1 MTLLQLWRLSLF
13 TVANSTRDLS
23 AQMQLKSAF
32 FDVAFEVESRGVR
45 FLCSSHALYSV
56 FAPFAPA
63 VFQELVPLV
72 QQHFKLQLTS
82 WSIHMLP
89 LSELVA
95 LQEIGRIAT
104 PQQLQEIDA
113 QMRRLENRGL
123 DPVAIQE
130 ALQESASVAI
140 SPVVTPASAVAAAP
154 VKAVTTAPAEAVTTA
169 PAVVTVSSESVTEE
183 ADSLSQNIASSE
195 IVEEPEVITTN
206 AANTDDTSDA
216 AMVVAVDEPSERAAQ
231 SQAPVPAVDADAAT
245 KAEVDT
251 KAESAVS
258 LEAAAAD
265 EDTVTVADT
274 VEVLAQDHI
283 SEKATEL
290 ETSSSEPI
298 EPVRIET
305 EQTAMREES
314 ARQQNL
320 HKGLVSIGSACSVIG
335 ASVEVHS
342 AFVPSVY
349 DRSTQDLGALASDQL
364 FSLDPQCLIAP
375 DFGCSLVAGF
385 VEQTLNASAF
395 AGELELE
402 SSAGAYE
409 YMACPYS
416 SFIVLGQFMVE
427 SSPRWGRD
435 LKFSPTQESFTA
447 ELLALST
454 QQVNSTRLGQ
464 GQIKAHFASESGHIL
479 RAANAEAVGVGMAL
493 GGTRFPTRAVMHD
506 ALRQS
511 RLAAFA
517 SLEQLGYITLALDFA
532 CEQDDQSSVKRVSVL
547 VSNRAS
553 ASASASACLLHNS
566 VFLDAATLALSP
578 EDLYNV
584 PSAYTHYY
592 AEPQAVT
599 FEHGTIQ
606 GYTPS
611 AGTVVPFENREQ
623 LIAQSVVAAVIDV
636 AERQREYQRVA
647 PASASVVSV
656 QEQEAINARIEAE
669 ALAYIGVDPQDALL
683 QDVMLPS
690 EQSHKILDTTS
701 HDAVVSA
708 VVMEQTAR
716 AAQAAKPDQSTS
728 KSKLDSMILGF
739 MHQEQQGVVQAKT
752 TEEEP
757 SVPNASFI
765 GASQAEALK
774 LAVPVY
780 ANSNEPKQNVH
791 FAGGFRLAQE
801 SLFLAAK
808 DYANASLSERD
819 NHWWKKDFINEEQT
833 SHTVPELIYQSEV
846 IIKPVGL
853 TARSLKTLVSAMS
866 HLKPDNTVGVMSDRV
881 EPARSASV
889 ESAQNKEFSSEAFGV
904 ESDEDR
910 ATVDAHASSVVKE
923 PPVSAPALSTQPN
936 IPSTVADSG
945 PVAETLQP
953 VETGLVAD
961 NAVLA
966 QASAANPV
974 AASATSDG
982 VEVVQDQKQVST
994 PVQVADAQRSDE
1006 HMPTTSAVAHS
1017 AAEVQHENV
1026 EPTAVK
1032 QTDVVAVAATTEPVE
1047 NDALQKCCSERVADA
1062 PSLQAVDAA
1071 VAGNHVEVGA
1081 ESHDSEASSQ
1091 KCCSERVADT
1101 TAQTVDVAVAG
1112 QKQKETEAVT
1122 SSSVQKCCSDLGSA
1136 KSDVAANVAVAVAGG
1151 LEKPMAQ
1158 DSQMALA
1165 QKCCSDRSP
1174 VDGVATNVAVA
1185 VAGEDQTSV
1194 GAVDNCS
1201 ERTVA
1206 VAATTEVEGTAQTAM
1221 QKCCSERVADAPSLQ
1236 AVDAAVAGNHVEVDA
1251 ESHDSEAS
1259 SQKCCSERV
1268 ADTAALQTVDVAVA
1282 GNHVEVG
1289 AESHDSEAS
1298 SQKCCSERVDAA
1310 TTVQTVDVVVAG
1322 QKQKETEAVTSS
1334 SVQKCCS
1341 DLGSV
1346 PEVADDH
1353 VAVAVAG
1360 GLEKPMATDS
1370 QMALAQ
1376 KCCSDLSSVE
1386 SNVAANVAVA
1396 VAGGLEKP
1404 MAQDSQVALVQTC
1417 CSDRSCVESGVTA
1430 NVAVAVA
1437 GLQQEAVTNSSS
1449 VENCSERTVSV
1460 ASTSAVAEQ
1469 AAVLTAPMPSEAQVG
1484 SAGVAQ
1490 MPEAAVPATTQP
1502 EAMQPH
1508 VSPVQVETAP
1518 VHMNVAGGGDRAQGL
1533 MQANGVVQDT
1543 LVAPYPTAGAG
1554 APVAAPADQASAV
1567 DALEQMLPN
1576 AQLDAVRQG
1585 AQRADQSLAAAVA
1598 PLPANSLP
1606 RAGSPVVQVMPAE
1619 HNQAMSAQFGET
1631 QKPVA
1636 ELQGAPVME
1645 NGSGVDR
1652 LNAARMNSVRALD
1665 MAIPELQQL
1674 AQSTRHGAALAAA
1687 HAHGMSHN
1695 AAAQAGCGVAPNQ
1708 SQGFAQGQAYSQGQ
1722 AYGQAQAY
1730 GQGQV
1735 YGQGQSFGAGADQM
1749 VMPVQGETNSWQSFN
1764 PEFAQSQAQS
1774 PAQFGA
1780 ESFTST
1786 QGGADRFA
1794 VSPEQNQVFAQ
1805 REPFMSAGDAV
1816 MNSGAFESSNMQPMA
1831 PTGQAQ
1837 LHLQTEFGA
1846 PASFGNDQNFGNTQS
1861 FGNVPSMG
1869 ERAQF
1874 GASSA
1879 TSGQGDGY
1887 MSAPNNGGLNEPSG
1901 VVVNNVAAAQFNASR
1916 PATAAVEPAAT
1927 PEAMPQEAAFD
1938 RAAAFA
1944 GNNSF
1949 AQPSAQDGFGAQ
1961 GQQYQQGPQAQF
1973 GPQAPMGQQGPMG
1986 PQGPQG
1992 PQGFGAG
1999 ADVEMDPDLTPEEI
2013 ELMRAKA
2020 EKAAKCKVRALA
2032 AAKAQALANNIP
2044 SPPVDFVTPLPTKE
2058 ETLVPLNGGYVI
2070 STPPRRARK
2079 PNLGYEQ
2086 PMSAPHAA
2094 NMAAGNAPV
2103 SAGRALVPTA
2113 NVGRE
2118 LLPSAAQGWR
2128 SGYGNGGYSGG
2139 NNGGFNGAAE
2149 GMSYEDLQAGRGADG
2164 HAAKRLKTVWVN
2176 GQPQQVE
2183 VWEELD
2189 LPRSAYNDPRT
2200 GRSLNT
2206 KPIDPSQVFAKC
2218 KHLTLMPDMTFERF
2232 ICGPQENIQGMV
2244 QALRDAALSPGAPSH
2259 NPIFLHGI
2267 SGAGKSHLV
2276 QGLIHELMLVHPKLK
2291 IGYFSASDFVKY
2303 YVSQVSNMQQVHYSP
2318 EQVYFTQ
2325 SFTNYDVLVMEDIQH
2340 LARANKSRLAFA
2352 DIVAQILD
2360 MPGKMLVCTS
2370 DRNTERLFG
2379 MNFEQS
2385 LISRMCSGLTF
2396 EVPAP
2401 ERNVRWEVVKR
2412 FMEERGYK
2420 VSDGGANCICATI
2433 GTDIREILGVLKTV
2447 CATPLRVDELGFADF
2462 TELVNRLDNFK
2473 KVAGPKLTLGLIQ
2486 KSVAQY
2492 FGISV
2497 EEMLSPTKK
2506 RKVSLARAFA
2516 MLLARERLELS
2527 LHDIGVAFNKD
2538 HSSVYEAVER
2548 LRERCRSNTELQT
2561 TYLTFQSQFL
2571 P

>member
-1 MTLLQLWRLSLF
+1 MTFMTLLQLWRLSLF

-154 VKAVTTAPAEAVTTA
+154 VKAVTTAPAEVVTTAPAEAVTTA

-265 EDTVTVADT
+265 EDTVTVVDT
-274 VEVLAQDHI
+274 VEVLAQDPI
-283 SEKATEL
+283 SEKATEV
-290 ETSSSEPI
+290 EASSSETI
-298 EPVRIET
+298 EPVRTET

-314 ARQQNL
+314 DRQQNL

-364 FSLDPQCLIAP
+364 FSLDPQSLIAP
-375 DFGCSLVAGF
+375 DFGSSLVAGF
-385 VEQTLNASAF
+385 VEQTLSASAF
-395 AGELELE
+395 ASELELA
-402 SSAGAYE
+402 SGAGAYE

-435 LKFSPTQESFTA
+435 LKFSPTQGSFPK
-447 ELLALST
+447 ELLSLST
-454 QQVNSTRLGQ
+454 QQVNGTTLCQ

-493 GGTRFPTRAVMHD
+493 GGTRFPIRAVMHD

-728 KSKLDSMILGF
+728 ESKLDSMILGF

-808 DYANASLSERD
+808 DYANANLSERD

-1047 NDALQKCCSERVADA
+1047 NDALQKCCSERVAD
-1062 PSLQAVDAA
+1062 
-1071 VAGNHVEVGA
+1071 
-1081 ESHDSEASSQ
+1081 
-1091 KCCSERVADT
+1091 T

-1151 LEKPMAQ
+1151 LEQPMAQ

-1185 VAGEDQTSV
+1185 VAGEDQPSV

-1236 AVDAAVAGNHVEVDA
+1236 AVDAAVAGNHVEV
-1251 ESHDSEAS
+1251 
-1259 SQKCCSERV
+1259 
-1268 ADTAALQTVDVAVA
+1268 
-1282 GNHVEVG
+1282 G

-1310 TTVQTVDVVVAG
+1310 TTVQTVDVAVAE
-1322 QKQKETEAVTSS
+1322 QQKETEAVTSS

-1360 GLEKPMATDS
+1360 GLEMPMAQNS

-1376 KCCSDLSSVE
+1376 KCCSDLSSAKSE
-1386 SNVAANVAVA
+1386 VADDHVAVA
-1396 VAGGLEKP
+1396 VAGGLEQP
-1404 MAQDSQVALVQTC
+1404 MAQNSQMALAQKC
-1417 CSDRSCVESGVTA
+1417 CSDRSPVESGVTA

-1460 ASTSAVAEQ
+1460 ASTSAVEEK
-1469 AAVLTAPMPSEAQVG
+1469 AAVLTATMSSEAQIG

-1502 EAMQPH
+1502 GAMQPN
-1508 VSPVQVETAP
+1508 VSSVMAETAP
-1518 VHMNVAGGGDRAQGL
+1518 VHMNVAGGVDRAQGL
-1533 MQANGVVQDT
+1533 MQANSVVQGT
-1543 LVAPYPTAGAG
+1543 VVAPYPTAGAG
-1554 APVAAPADQASAV
+1554 ATVVVPADQSSAMEAA
-1567 DALEQMLPN
+1567 DQML
-1576 AQLDAVRQG
+1576 AAVQQG
-1585 AQRADQSLAAAVA
+1585 GQMADQSLAAAAA

-1606 RAGSPVVQVMPAE
+1606 RAGSPVVQGMPAE
-1619 HNQAMSAQFGET
+1619 HNQAVSAQFGEI
-1631 QKPVA
+1631 QQPVA

-1645 NGSGVDR
+1645 NGTGVDR

-1722 AYGQAQAY
+1722 AYGQ
-1730 GQGQV
+1730 
-1735 YGQGQSFGAGADQM
+1735 GQSFGADQM

-1764 PEFAQSQAQS
+1764 PEFAQQQAQSQAQHQ
-1774 PAQFGA
+1774 AQFGA
-1780 ESFTST
+1780 GSFTST
-1786 QGGADRFA
+1786 QVGADRSV
-1794 VSPEQNQVFAQ
+1794 VSPEQNQGFAQ

-1837 LHLQTEFGA
+1837 IHLQTEFGA
-1846 PASFGNDQNFGNTQS
+1846 PASFGNTQS

-1874 GASSA
+1874 GAPSA

-1973 GPQAPMGQQGPMG
+1973 GPQAPMGPQAQMG
-1986 PQGPQG
+1986 QQGPQG

-1999 ADVEMDPDLTPEEI
+1999 AEVEMDPDLTPEEI

-2032 AAKAQALANNIP
+2032 TAKAQALANNIP

-2079 PNLGYEQ
+2079 PNPGYEQ
-2086 PMSAPHAA
+2086 PMSAPNAA

-2118 LLPSAAQGWR
+2118 LLPSAAQGW
-2128 SGYGNGGYSGG
+2128 SAGNGGYSG

-2189 LPRSAYNDPRT
+2189 LPRSAYNDTRT

>member
-265 EDTVTVADT
+265 EDTVTVVDT
-274 VEVLAQDHI
+274 VEVLAQDPI
-283 SEKATEL
+283 SEKATEV
-290 ETSSSEPI
+290 EASSSETI
-298 EPVRIET
+298 EPVRTET

-314 ARQQNL
+314 DRQQNL

-364 FSLDPQCLIAP
+364 FSLDPQSLIAP
-375 DFGCSLVAGF
+375 DFGSSLVAGF
-385 VEQTLNASAF
+385 VEQTLSASAF
-395 AGELELE
+395 ASELELA
-402 SSAGAYE
+402 SGAGAYE

-435 LKFSPTQESFTA
+435 LKFSPTQGSFPK
-447 ELLALST
+447 ELLSLST
-454 QQVNSTRLGQ
+454 QQVNGTTLCQ

-493 GGTRFPTRAVMHD
+493 GGTRFPIRAVMHD

-728 KSKLDSMILGF
+728 ESKLDSMILGF

-808 DYANASLSERD
+808 DYANANLSERD

-1047 NDALQKCCSERVADA
+1047 NDALQKCCSERVAD
-1062 PSLQAVDAA
+1062 
-1071 VAGNHVEVGA
+1071 
-1081 ESHDSEASSQ
+1081 
-1091 KCCSERVADT
+1091 T

-1151 LEKPMAQ
+1151 LEQPMAQ

-1185 VAGEDQTSV
+1185 VAGEDQPSV

-1236 AVDAAVAGNHVEVDA
+1236 AVDAAVAGNHVEV
-1251 ESHDSEAS
+1251 
-1259 SQKCCSERV
+1259 
-1268 ADTAALQTVDVAVA
+1268 
-1282 GNHVEVG
+1282 G

-1310 TTVQTVDVVVAG
+1310 TTVQTVDVAVAE
-1322 QKQKETEAVTSS
+1322 QQKETEAVTSS

-1360 GLEKPMATDS
+1360 GLEMPMAQNS

-1376 KCCSDLSSVE
+1376 KCCSDLSSAKSE
-1386 SNVAANVAVA
+1386 VADDHVAVA
-1396 VAGGLEKP
+1396 VAGGLEMP
-1404 MAQDSQVALVQTC
+1404 MAQNSQMALAQKC
-1417 CSDRSCVESGVTA
+1417 CSDRSPVESGVTA

-1460 ASTSAVAEQ
+1460 ASTSAVEEK
-1469 AAVLTAPMPSEAQVG
+1469 AAVLTATMSSEAQIG

-1502 EAMQPH
+1502 GAMQPN
-1508 VSPVQVETAP
+1508 VSSVMAETAP
-1518 VHMNVAGGGDRAQGL
+1518 VHMNVAGGVDRAQGL
-1533 MQANGVVQDT
+1533 MQANSVVQGT
-1543 LVAPYPTAGAG
+1543 VVAPYPTAGAG
-1554 APVAAPADQASAV
+1554 ATVVVPADQSSAMEAA
-1567 DALEQMLPN
+1567 DQML
-1576 AQLDAVRQG
+1576 AAVQQG
-1585 AQRADQSLAAAVA
+1585 GQMADQSLAAAAA

-1606 RAGSPVVQVMPAE
+1606 RAGSPVVQGMPAE
-1619 HNQAMSAQFGET
+1619 HNQAVSAQFGEI
-1631 QKPVA
+1631 QQPVA

-1645 NGSGVDR
+1645 NGTGVDR

-1722 AYGQAQAY
+1722 AYGQ
-1730 GQGQV
+1730 
-1735 YGQGQSFGAGADQM
+1735 GQSFGADQM

-1764 PEFAQSQAQS
+1764 PEFAQQQAQSQAQHQ
-1774 PAQFGA
+1774 AQFGA
-1780 ESFTST
+1780 GSFTST
-1786 QGGADRFA
+1786 QVGADRSV
-1794 VSPEQNQVFAQ
+1794 VSPEQNQGFAQ

-1837 LHLQTEFGA
+1837 IHLQTEFGA
-1846 PASFGNDQNFGNTQS
+1846 PASFGNTQS

-1874 GASSA
+1874 GAPSA

-1973 GPQAPMGQQGPMG
+1973 GPQAPMGPQAQMG
-1986 PQGPQG
+1986 QQGPQG

-1999 ADVEMDPDLTPEEI
+1999 AEVEMDPDLTPEEI

-2032 AAKAQALANNIP
+2032 TAKAQALANNIP

-2079 PNLGYEQ
+2079 PNPGYEQ
-2086 PMSAPHAA
+2086 PMSAPNAA

-2118 LLPSAAQGWR
+2118 LLPSAAQGW
-2128 SGYGNGGYSGG
+2128 SAGNGGYSG

>member
-1 MTLLQLWRLSLF
+1 MTFMTLLQLWRLSLF

-154 VKAVTTAPAEAVTTA
+154 VKAVTTAPA
-169 PAVVTVSSESVTEE
+169 VVTVSSESVTEE

-216 AMVVAVDEPSERAAQ
+216 AMVVAVDEPSECAAQ
-231 SQAPVPAVDADAAT
+231 SMAPVPAVDAET
-245 KAEVDT
+245 KAEAEVDT

-265 EDTVTVADT
+265 EDTVIVADT

-320 HKGLVSIGSACSVIG
+320 YKGLVSIGSACSVIG

-435 LKFSPTQESFTA
+435 LKFSPTQESFPK
-447 ELLALST
+447 ELLSLST
-454 QQVNSTRLGQ
+454 QQVNGTTLCQ

-647 PASASVVSV
+647 PALASVVSV

-708 VVMEQTAR
+708 VVMEQTAG

-728 KSKLDSMILGF
+728 ESKLDSMILGF

-923 PPVSAPALSTQPN
+923 PPISAPALSTQPN

-1158 DSQMALA
+1158 DSQ
-1165 QKCCSDRSP
+1165 
-1174 VDGVATNVAVA
+1174 
-1185 VAGEDQTSV
+1185 
-1194 GAVDNCS
+1194 
-1201 ERTVA
+1201 
-1206 VAATTEVEGTAQTAM
+1206 
-1221 QKCCSERVADAPSLQ
+1221 
-1236 AVDAAVAGNHVEVDA
+1236 
-1251 ESHDSEAS
+1251 
-1259 SQKCCSERV
+1259 
-1268 ADTAALQTVDVAVA
+1268 
-1282 GNHVEVG
+1282 
-1289 AESHDSEAS
+1289 
-1298 SQKCCSERVDAA
+1298 
-1310 TTVQTVDVVVAG
+1310 
-1322 QKQKETEAVTSS
+1322 
-1334 SVQKCCS
+1334 
-1341 DLGSV
+1341 
-1346 PEVADDH
+1346 
-1353 VAVAVAG
+1353 
-1360 GLEKPMATDS
+1360 
-1370 QMALAQ
+1370 
-1376 KCCSDLSSVE
+1376 
-1386 SNVAANVAVA
+1386 
-1396 VAGGLEKP
+1396 
-1404 MAQDSQVALVQTC
+1404 VALVQTC

-1518 VHMNVAGGGDRAQGL
+1518 VHMNVAGGVDRAQGL

-1543 LVAPYPTAGAG
+1543 VVAPYPTAGAG

-1576 AQLDAVRQG
+1576 ALLDAVRQG
-1585 AQRADQSLAAAVA
+1585 AQRADQSLAAAAA

-1874 GASSA
+1874 GAPSA

-1992 PQGFGAG
+1992 LQGFGAG

-2070 STPPRRARK
+2070 SSPPRRDRK
-2079 PNLGYEQ
+2079 PKPDYEQ
-2086 PMSAPHAA
+2086 PMSAPNAA

-2118 LLPSAAQGWR
+2118 LLPSAAQGW
-2128 SGYGNGGYSGG
+2128 SAGSGGYSG

>member
-154 VKAVTTAPAEAVTTA
+154 VKAVTTAPA
-169 PAVVTVSSESVTEE
+169 VVTVSSESVTEE

-216 AMVVAVDEPSERAAQ
+216 AMVVAVDEPSECAAQ
-231 SQAPVPAVDADAAT
+231 SMAPVPAVDAET
-245 KAEVDT
+245 KAEAEVDT

-265 EDTVTVADT
+265 EDTVIVADT

-320 HKGLVSIGSACSVIG
+320 YKGLVSIGSACSVIG

-435 LKFSPTQESFTA
+435 LKFSPTQESFPK
-447 ELLALST
+447 ELLSLST
-454 QQVNSTRLGQ
+454 QQVNGTTLCQ

-647 PASASVVSV
+647 PALASVVSV

-708 VVMEQTAR
+708 VVMEQTAG

-728 KSKLDSMILGF
+728 ESKLDSMILGF

-923 PPVSAPALSTQPN
+923 PPISAPALSTQPN

-1158 DSQMALA
+1158 DSQ
-1165 QKCCSDRSP
+1165 
-1174 VDGVATNVAVA
+1174 
-1185 VAGEDQTSV
+1185 
-1194 GAVDNCS
+1194 
-1201 ERTVA
+1201 
-1206 VAATTEVEGTAQTAM
+1206 
-1221 QKCCSERVADAPSLQ
+1221 
-1236 AVDAAVAGNHVEVDA
+1236 
-1251 ESHDSEAS
+1251 
-1259 SQKCCSERV
+1259 
-1268 ADTAALQTVDVAVA
+1268 
-1282 GNHVEVG
+1282 
-1289 AESHDSEAS
+1289 
-1298 SQKCCSERVDAA
+1298 
-1310 TTVQTVDVVVAG
+1310 
-1322 QKQKETEAVTSS
+1322 
-1334 SVQKCCS
+1334 
-1341 DLGSV
+1341 
-1346 PEVADDH
+1346 
-1353 VAVAVAG
+1353 
-1360 GLEKPMATDS
+1360 
-1370 QMALAQ
+1370 
-1376 KCCSDLSSVE
+1376 
-1386 SNVAANVAVA
+1386 
-1396 VAGGLEKP
+1396 
-1404 MAQDSQVALVQTC
+1404 VALVQTC

-1518 VHMNVAGGGDRAQGL
+1518 VHMNVAGGVDRAQGL

-1543 LVAPYPTAGAG
+1543 VVAPYPTAGAG

-1576 AQLDAVRQG
+1576 ALLDAVRQG
-1585 AQRADQSLAAAVA
+1585 AQRADQSLAAAAA

-1874 GASSA
+1874 GAPSA

-1992 PQGFGAG
+1992 LQGFGAG

-2070 STPPRRARK
+2070 SSPPRRDRK
-2079 PNLGYEQ
+2079 PKPDYEQ
-2086 PMSAPHAA
+2086 PMSAPNAA

-2118 LLPSAAQGWR
+2118 LLPSAAQGW
-2128 SGYGNGGYSGG
+2128 SAGSGGYSG

>member
-1 MTLLQLWRLSLF
+1 MTFMTLLQLWRLSLF

-154 VKAVTTAPAEAVTTA
+154 VKAVTTAPAEVVTTA

-216 AMVVAVDEPSERAAQ
+216 AMVVAVDEPSECAAQ
-231 SQAPVPAVDADAAT
+231 SQAPVPAVDAET
-245 KAEVDT
+245 KAEAEVDT

-265 EDTVTVADT
+265 EDTVTVVDT
-274 VEVLAQDHI
+274 VEVLAQDPI
-283 SEKATEL
+283 SEKATEV
-290 ETSSSEPI
+290 EASSSETI
-298 EPVRIET
+298 EPVRTET

-364 FSLDPQCLIAP
+364 FSLDPQSLIAP
-375 DFGCSLVAGF
+375 DFGSSLVAGF
-385 VEQTLNASAF
+385 VEQTLSASAF
-395 AGELELE
+395 ASELELA
-402 SSAGAYE
+402 SGAGAYE

-479 RAANAEAVGVGMAL
+479 RAANAQAVGVGMAL

-708 VVMEQTAR
+708 VVMEQTAC

-728 KSKLDSMILGF
+728 ESKLDSMILGF

-808 DYANASLSERD
+808 DYANANLSERD

-1047 NDALQKCCSERVADA
+1047 NDALQKCCSERVAD
-1062 PSLQAVDAA
+1062 
-1071 VAGNHVEVGA
+1071 
-1081 ESHDSEASSQ
+1081 
-1091 KCCSERVADT
+1091 T

-1151 LEKPMAQ
+1151 LEQPMAQ

-1185 VAGEDQTSV
+1185 VAGEDQPSV

-1236 AVDAAVAGNHVEVDA
+1236 AVDAAVAGNHVEV
-1251 ESHDSEAS
+1251 
-1259 SQKCCSERV
+1259 
-1268 ADTAALQTVDVAVA
+1268 
-1282 GNHVEVG
+1282 G

-1310 TTVQTVDVVVAG
+1310 TTVQTVDVAVAE
-1322 QKQKETEAVTSS
+1322 QQKETEAVTSS

-1360 GLEKPMATDS
+1360 GLEMPMAQNS

-1376 KCCSDLSSVE
+1376 KCCSDLSSAKSE
-1386 SNVAANVAVA
+1386 VADDHVAVA
-1396 VAGGLEKP
+1396 VAGGLEQP
-1404 MAQDSQVALVQTC
+1404 MAQNSQMALAQKC
-1417 CSDRSCVESGVTA
+1417 CSDRSPVESGVTA

-1460 ASTSAVAEQ
+1460 ASTSAVEEK
-1469 AAVLTAPMPSEAQVG
+1469 AAVLTATMSSEAQIG

-1502 EAMQPH
+1502 GAMQPN
-1508 VSPVQVETAP
+1508 VSSVMAETAP
-1518 VHMNVAGGGDRAQGL
+1518 VHMNVAGGVDRAQGL
-1533 MQANGVVQDT
+1533 MQANSVVQGT
-1543 LVAPYPTAGAG
+1543 VVAPYPTAGAG
-1554 APVAAPADQASAV
+1554 ATVVVPADQSSAMEAA
-1567 DALEQMLPN
+1567 DQML
-1576 AQLDAVRQG
+1576 AAVQQG
-1585 AQRADQSLAAAVA
+1585 GQMADQSLAAAAA

-1606 RAGSPVVQVMPAE
+1606 RAGSPVVQGMPAE
-1619 HNQAMSAQFGET
+1619 HNQAVSAQFGEI
-1631 QKPVA
+1631 QQPVA

-1645 NGSGVDR
+1645 NGTGVDR

-1722 AYGQAQAY
+1722 AYGQ
-1730 GQGQV
+1730 
-1735 YGQGQSFGAGADQM
+1735 GQSFGADQM

-1764 PEFAQSQAQS
+1764 PEFAQQQAQSQAQHQ
-1774 PAQFGA
+1774 AQFGA
-1780 ESFTST
+1780 GSFTST
-1786 QGGADRFA
+1786 QVGADRSV
-1794 VSPEQNQVFAQ
+1794 VSPEQNQGFAQ

-1837 LHLQTEFGA
+1837 IHLQTEFGA
-1846 PASFGNDQNFGNTQS
+1846 PASFGNTQS

-1874 GASSA
+1874 GAPSA

-1973 GPQAPMGQQGPMG
+1973 GPQAPMGPQAQMG
-1986 PQGPQG
+1986 QQGPQG

-1999 ADVEMDPDLTPEEI
+1999 AEVEMDPDLTPEEI

-2032 AAKAQALANNIP
+2032 TAKAQALANNIP

-2079 PNLGYEQ
+2079 PNPGYEQ
-2086 PMSAPHAA
+2086 PMSAPNAA

-2118 LLPSAAQGWR
+2118 LLPSAAQGW
-2128 SGYGNGGYSGG
+2128 SAGNGGYSG

>member
-216 AMVVAVDEPSERAAQ
+216 AMVVAVDEPSECAAQ
-231 SQAPVPAVDADAAT
+231 SMAPVPAVDAET
-245 KAEVDT
+245 KAEAEVDT

-265 EDTVTVADT
+265 EDTVIVADT

-320 HKGLVSIGSACSVIG
+320 YKGLVSIGSACSVIG

-435 LKFSPTQESFTA
+435 LKFSPTQESFPK
-447 ELLALST
+447 ELLSLST
-454 QQVNSTRLGQ
+454 QQVNGTTLCQ

-647 PASASVVSV
+647 PALASVVSV

-708 VVMEQTAR
+708 VVMEQTAG

-728 KSKLDSMILGF
+728 ESKLDSMILGF

-923 PPVSAPALSTQPN
+923 PPISAPALSTQPN

-1158 DSQMALA
+1158 DSQ
-1165 QKCCSDRSP
+1165 
-1174 VDGVATNVAVA
+1174 
-1185 VAGEDQTSV
+1185 
-1194 GAVDNCS
+1194 
-1201 ERTVA
+1201 
-1206 VAATTEVEGTAQTAM
+1206 
-1221 QKCCSERVADAPSLQ
+1221 
-1236 AVDAAVAGNHVEVDA
+1236 
-1251 ESHDSEAS
+1251 
-1259 SQKCCSERV
+1259 
-1268 ADTAALQTVDVAVA
+1268 
-1282 GNHVEVG
+1282 
-1289 AESHDSEAS
+1289 
-1298 SQKCCSERVDAA
+1298 
-1310 TTVQTVDVVVAG
+1310 
-1322 QKQKETEAVTSS
+1322 
-1334 SVQKCCS
+1334 
-1341 DLGSV
+1341 
-1346 PEVADDH
+1346 
-1353 VAVAVAG
+1353 
-1360 GLEKPMATDS
+1360 
-1370 QMALAQ
+1370 
-1376 KCCSDLSSVE
+1376 
-1386 SNVAANVAVA
+1386 
-1396 VAGGLEKP
+1396 
-1404 MAQDSQVALVQTC
+1404 VALVQTC

-1518 VHMNVAGGGDRAQGL
+1518 VHMNVAGGVDRAQGL

-1543 LVAPYPTAGAG
+1543 VVAPYPTAGAG

-1576 AQLDAVRQG
+1576 ALLDAVRQG
-1585 AQRADQSLAAAVA
+1585 AQRADQSLAAAAA

-1619 HNQAMSAQFGET
+1619 HNQAMSAQFEET

-1874 GASSA
+1874 GAPSA

-1992 PQGFGAG
+1992 LQGFGAG

-2070 STPPRRARK
+2070 SSPPRRDRK
-2079 PNLGYEQ
+2079 PKPDYEQ
-2086 PMSAPHAA
+2086 PMSAPNAA

-2118 LLPSAAQGWR
+2118 LLPSAAQGW
-2128 SGYGNGGYSGG
+2128 SAGSGGYSG

>member
-154 VKAVTTAPAEAVTTA
+154 VKAVTTAPA
-169 PAVVTVSSESVTEE
+169 VVTVSSEPVTEE

-245 KAEVDT
+245 KAEADA

-265 EDTVTVADT
+265 EDTVTVVDT
-274 VEVLAQDHI
+274 VEVLAQDPI
-283 SEKATEL
+283 SEKATEV
-290 ETSSSEPI
+290 EASSSETI
-298 EPVRIET
+298 EPVRTET

-375 DFGCSLVAGF
+375 DFGSSLVAGF
-385 VEQTLNASAF
+385 VEQTLSASAF
-395 AGELELE
+395 ASELELA
-402 SSAGAYE
+402 SGAGAYE

-435 LKFSPTQESFTA
+435 LKFSPTQGSFPK
-447 ELLALST
+447 ELLSLST
-454 QQVNSTRLGQ
+454 QQVNGTTLCQ
-464 GQIKAHFASESGHIL
+464 GQIKAHFASESGHVL

-553 ASASASACLLHNS
+553 AGASACLLHNS

-578 EDLYNV
+578 DKLYNV

-623 LIAQSVVAAVIDV
+623 LIAKSVVAAVIDV
-636 AERQREYQRVA
+636 AERLREYQRVA
-647 PASASVVSV
+647 PASAPVVSV

-690 EQSHKILDTTS
+690 EQSHKILDKSS

-708 VVMEQTAR
+708 VVMEQTAH

-728 KSKLDSMILGF
+728 ESKLDPIVLGF

-889 ESAQNKEFSSEAFGV
+889 ESAQNKEFSSEDFGV

-1047 NDALQKCCSERVADA
+1047 NDALQKCCSERVGDA
-1062 PSLQAVDAA
+1062 SSLQAVDAA

-1081 ESHDSEASSQ
+1081 ESYDSEASSQ

-1101 TAQTVDVAVAG
+1101 TVQTVDVAVAG
-1112 QKQKETEAVT
+1112 QNQKETEAVT

-1151 LEKPMAQ
+1151 LEQPMAQ
-1158 DSQMALA
+1158 NSQMALA

-1174 VDGVATNVAVA
+1174 
-1185 VAGEDQTSV
+1185 
-1194 GAVDNCS
+1194 
-1201 ERTVA
+1201 
-1206 VAATTEVEGTAQTAM
+1206 
-1221 QKCCSERVADAPSLQ
+1221 
-1236 AVDAAVAGNHVEVDA
+1236 
-1251 ESHDSEAS
+1251 
-1259 SQKCCSERV
+1259 
-1268 ADTAALQTVDVAVA
+1268 
-1282 GNHVEVG
+1282 
-1289 AESHDSEAS
+1289 
-1298 SQKCCSERVDAA
+1298 
-1310 TTVQTVDVVVAG
+1310 
-1322 QKQKETEAVTSS
+1322 
-1334 SVQKCCS
+1334 
-1341 DLGSV
+1341 
-1346 PEVADDH
+1346 
-1353 VAVAVAG
+1353 
-1360 GLEKPMATDS
+1360 
-1370 QMALAQ
+1370 
-1376 KCCSDLSSVE
+1376 
-1386 SNVAANVAVA
+1386 
-1396 VAGGLEKP
+1396 
-1404 MAQDSQVALVQTC
+1404 
-1417 CSDRSCVESGVTA
+1417 VESGVTA

-1460 ASTSAVAEQ
+1460 ASTSAVEEK
-1469 AAVLTAPMPSEAQVG
+1469 AAVLTATMSSEAQIG

-1502 EAMQPH
+1502 RAMQPN
-1508 VSPVQVETAP
+1508 VTSVMAETAP
-1518 VHMNVAGGGDRAQGL
+1518 VQVHVAGGVDRAQGL
-1533 MQANGVVQDT
+1533 MQANSVVQGT
-1543 LVAPYPTAGAG
+1543 VVAPYPTAGAG
-1554 APVAAPADQASAV
+1554 ATVVVPADQASAV
-1567 DALEQMLPN
+1567 EAAEQMLPN

-1708 SQGFAQGQAYSQGQ
+1708 SQGFAQ
-1722 AYGQAQAY
+1722 AY
-1730 GQGQV
+1730 GQGQA
-1735 YGQGQSFGAGADQM
+1735 QSFGAGADQM
-1749 VMPVQGETNSWQSFN
+1749 VVPVQGETNSWQSFN

-1846 PASFGNDQNFGNTQS
+1846 PASFGNTQS

-1874 GASSA
+1874 GAPSA

-2079 PNLGYEQ
+2079 PNPGYEQ
-2086 PMSAPHAA
+2086 PMSAPNAA

-2118 LLPSAAQGWR
+2118 LLPSAAQGW
-2128 SGYGNGGYSGG
+2128 SAGSGGYSG

-2244 QALRDAALSPGAPSH
+2244 QALRDAAVSPGAPSH

-2447 CATPLRVDELGFADF
+2447 CATPMRVDELGFADF

-2486 KSVAQY
+2486 RSVAQY

-2506 RKVSLARAFA
+2506 RQVSLARAFA
-2516 MLLARERLELS
+2516 MLLARERLKLS

-2538 HSSVYEAVER
+2538 HSSVHEAVER

-2561 TYLTFQSQFL
+2561 TYVTFQSQFL
-2571 P
+2571 Q

>member
-1 MTLLQLWRLSLF
+1 MTFMTLLQLWRLSLF

-216 AMVVAVDEPSERAAQ
+216 AMVVAVDEPSECAAQ
-231 SQAPVPAVDADAAT
+231 SMAPVPAVDADAAT
-245 KAEVDT
+245 KAEADA

-493 GGTRFPTRAVMHD
+493 GGTRFPIRAVMHD

-728 KSKLDSMILGF
+728 ESKLDSMILGF

-808 DYANASLSERD
+808 DYANANLSERD

-1151 LEKPMAQ
+1151 LEQPMAQ

-1185 VAGEDQTSV
+1185 VAGEDQPSV

-1236 AVDAAVAGNHVEVDA
+1236 AVDAAVAGNHVEVGA

-1268 ADTAALQTVDVAVA
+1268 TDTAALQTVDVAVA

-1310 TTVQTVDVVVAG
+1310 TTVQTVDVAVAE
-1322 QKQKETEAVTSS
+1322 QQKETEAVTSS

-1360 GLEKPMATDS
+1360 GLEMPMAQNS

-1376 KCCSDLSSVE
+1376 KCCSDLSSAKSE
-1386 SNVAANVAVA
+1386 VADDHVAVA
-1396 VAGGLEKP
+1396 VAGGLEQP
-1404 MAQDSQVALVQTC
+1404 MAQNSQMALAQKC
-1417 CSDRSCVESGVTA
+1417 CSDRSPVESGVTA

-1460 ASTSAVAEQ
+1460 ASTSAVEEK
-1469 AAVLTAPMPSEAQVG
+1469 AAVLTATMSSEAQIG

-1502 EAMQPH
+1502 GAMQPN
-1508 VSPVQVETAP
+1508 VSSVMAETAP
-1518 VHMNVAGGGDRAQGL
+1518 VHMNVAGGVDRAQGL
-1533 MQANGVVQDT
+1533 MQANSVVQGT
-1543 LVAPYPTAGAG
+1543 VVAPYPTAGAG
-1554 APVAAPADQASAV
+1554 ATVVVPADQSSAMEAA
-1567 DALEQMLPN
+1567 DQML
-1576 AQLDAVRQG
+1576 AAVQQG
-1585 AQRADQSLAAAVA
+1585 GQMADQSLAAAAA

-1606 RAGSPVVQVMPAE
+1606 RAGSPVVQGMPAE
-1619 HNQAMSAQFGET
+1619 HNQAVSAQFGEI
-1631 QKPVA
+1631 QQPVA

-1645 NGSGVDR
+1645 NGTGVDR

-1708 SQGFAQGQAYSQGQ
+1708 SQGFAQGQAYSHG
-1722 AYGQAQAY
+1722 QAY
-1730 GQGQV
+1730 GQGQ
-1735 YGQGQSFGAGADQM
+1735 SFGADQM

-1764 PEFAQSQAQS
+1764 PEFAQQQAQSQAQHQ
-1774 PAQFGA
+1774 AQFGA
-1780 ESFTST
+1780 GSFTST
-1786 QGGADRFA
+1786 QVGADRSV
-1794 VSPEQNQVFAQ
+1794 VSPEQNQGFAQ

-1837 LHLQTEFGA
+1837 IHLQTEFGA
-1846 PASFGNDQNFGNTQS
+1846 PASFGNTQS

-1874 GASSA
+1874 GAPSA

-1973 GPQAPMGQQGPMG
+1973 GPQAPMGPQAQMG
-1986 PQGPQG
+1986 QQGPQG

-1999 ADVEMDPDLTPEEI
+1999 AEVEMDPDLTPEEI

-2032 AAKAQALANNIP
+2032 TAKAQALANNIP

-2079 PNLGYEQ
+2079 PNPGYEQ
-2086 PMSAPHAA
+2086 PMSAPNAA

-2118 LLPSAAQGWR
+2118 LLPSAAQGW
-2128 SGYGNGGYSGG
+2128 SAGNGGYSG

>member
-154 VKAVTTAPAEAVTTA
+154 VKAVTTAPAEVVTTAPAEAVTTA

-245 KAEVDT
+245 KAEADA

-265 EDTVTVADT
+265 EDTVTVVDT
-274 VEVLAQDHI
+274 VEVLAQDPI
-283 SEKATEL
+283 SEKATEV
-290 ETSSSEPI
+290 EASSSETI
-298 EPVRIET
+298 EPVRTET

-364 FSLDPQCLIAP
+364 FSLDPQSLIAP
-375 DFGCSLVAGF
+375 DFGSSLVAGF
-385 VEQTLNASAF
+385 VEQTLSASAF
-395 AGELELE
+395 ASELELA
-402 SSAGAYE
+402 SGAGAYE

-435 LKFSPTQESFTA
+435 LKFSPTQGSFPK
-447 ELLALST
+447 ELLSLST
-454 QQVNSTRLGQ
+454 QQVNGTTLCQ

-479 RAANAEAVGVGMAL
+479 RAANAQAVGVGMAL

-553 ASASASACLLHNS
+553 AGASACLLHNS

-623 LIAQSVVAAVIDV
+623 FIAQSVVAAVIDV
-636 AERQREYQRVA
+636 AERLREYQRVA
-647 PASASVVSV
+647 PASAPVVSV

-669 ALAYIGVDPQDALL
+669 ALAYIGVDP

-728 KSKLDSMILGF
+728 ESKLDSMILGF

-808 DYANASLSERD
+808 DYANASLSDRD

-889 ESAQNKEFSSEAFGV
+889 ESAQDKEFSSEAFGV

-1101 TAQTVDVAVAG
+1101 TVQTVDVAVAG

-1151 LEKPMAQ
+1151 LEQPMAQ

-1185 VAGEDQTSV
+1185 VAGEDQPSV

-1206 VAATTEVEGTAQTAM
+1206 VAATAEVEGTAQTAM

-1236 AVDAAVAGNHVEVDA
+1236 AVDAAVAGNHVEVGA
-1251 ESHDSEAS
+1251 ESYGSEAS

-1268 ADTAALQTVDVAVA
+1268 TDTAALQTVDVAVA

-1310 TTVQTVDVVVAG
+1310 TTVQTVDVAVAE
-1322 QKQKETEAVTSS
+1322 QQKETEAVTSS

-1417 CSDRSCVESGVTA
+1417 CSDRSPVESGVTA

-1460 ASTSAVAEQ
+1460 ASTSAVEEK
-1469 AAVLTAPMPSEAQVG
+1469 AAVLTAPMSSEAQVG
-1484 SAGVAQ
+1484 SAGMVQ
-1490 MPEAAVPATTQP
+1490 MPEAAVPATTQLG
-1502 EAMQPH
+1502 AMQPN
-1508 VSPVQVETAP
+1508 VSSVMAETAP
-1518 VHMNVAGGGDRAQGL
+1518 VQVNVAGGVDRAQGL
-1533 MQANGVVQDT
+1533 MQANSVVQGT
-1543 LVAPYPTAGAG
+1543 VVAPYPTAGAG
-1554 APVAAPADQASAV
+1554 ATVVVPADQASAV
-1567 DALEQMLPN
+1567 EAAEQMLPA
-1576 AQLDAVRQG
+1576 AQLAAVQQG
-1585 AQRADQSLAAAVA
+1585 GQMADQSLAAAAA

-1606 RAGSPVVQVMPAE
+1606 RAGSPVVQGMPAE
-1619 HNQAMSAQFGET
+1619 HNQAVSAQFGEI
-1631 QKPVA
+1631 QQPVA

-1645 NGSGVDR
+1645 NGTGVDR

-1722 AYGQAQAY
+1722 AYGQ
-1730 GQGQV
+1730 
-1735 YGQGQSFGAGADQM
+1735 GQSFGADQM

-1764 PEFAQSQAQS
+1764 PEFAQQQAQSQAQHQ
-1774 PAQFGA
+1774 AQFGA
-1780 ESFTST
+1780 GSFTST
-1786 QGGADRFA
+1786 QVGADRSV
-1794 VSPEQNQVFAQ
+1794 VSPEQNQGFAQ

-1837 LHLQTEFGA
+1837 IHLQTEFGA
-1846 PASFGNDQNFGNTQS
+1846 PASFGNTQS

-1874 GASSA
+1874 GAPSA

-1973 GPQAPMGQQGPMG
+1973 GPQAPMGPQAQMG
-1986 PQGPQG
+1986 QQGPQG

-1999 ADVEMDPDLTPEEI
+1999 AEVEMDPDLTPEEI

-2079 PNLGYEQ
+2079 PNPGYEQ
-2086 PMSAPHAA
+2086 PMSAPNAA

-2118 LLPSAAQGWR
+2118 LLPSAAQGW
-2128 SGYGNGGYSGG
+2128 SAGNGGYSG

-2244 QALRDAALSPGAPSH
+2244 QALRDAAVSPGAPSH

>member
-140 SPVVTPASAVAAAP
+140 SPVVTPASAVVTTQAVAAAP

-216 AMVVAVDEPSERAAQ
+216 AMVVAVDEPSECAAQ
-231 SQAPVPAVDADAAT
+231 SMAPVPAVDAET
-245 KAEVDT
+245 KAEADI

-435 LKFSPTQESFTA
+435 LKFSPTQESFPK
-447 ELLALST
+447 ELLSLST
-454 QQVNSTRLGQ
+454 LQVNGTTLCQ

-708 VVMEQTAR
+708 VVMEQTAG

-728 KSKLDSMILGF
+728 ESKLDSMILGF

-923 PPVSAPALSTQPN
+923 PPISAPALSTQPN

-1047 NDALQKCCSERVADA
+1047 KDALQKCCSERVADA

-1136 KSDVAANVAVAVAGG
+1136 KSD
-1151 LEKPMAQ
+1151 
-1158 DSQMALA
+1158 
-1165 QKCCSDRSP
+1165 
-1174 VDGVATNVAVA
+1174 
-1185 VAGEDQTSV
+1185 
-1194 GAVDNCS
+1194 
-1201 ERTVA
+1201 
-1206 VAATTEVEGTAQTAM
+1206 
-1221 QKCCSERVADAPSLQ
+1221 
-1236 AVDAAVAGNHVEVDA
+1236 
-1251 ESHDSEAS
+1251 
-1259 SQKCCSERV
+1259 
-1268 ADTAALQTVDVAVA
+1268 
-1282 GNHVEVG
+1282 
-1289 AESHDSEAS
+1289 
-1298 SQKCCSERVDAA
+1298 
-1310 TTVQTVDVVVAG
+1310 
-1322 QKQKETEAVTSS
+1322 
-1334 SVQKCCS
+1334 
-1341 DLGSV
+1341 
-1346 PEVADDH
+1346 
-1353 VAVAVAG
+1353 
-1360 GLEKPMATDS
+1360 
-1370 QMALAQ
+1370 
-1376 KCCSDLSSVE
+1376 
-1386 SNVAANVAVA
+1386 VAANVAVA

-1518 VHMNVAGGGDRAQGL
+1518 VHMNVAGGVDRAQGL

-1543 LVAPYPTAGAG
+1543 VVAPYPTAGAG

-1576 AQLDAVRQG
+1576 ALLDAVRQG
-1585 AQRADQSLAAAVA
+1585 AQRADQSLAAAAA

-1874 GASSA
+1874 GAPSA

-1992 PQGFGAG
+1992 LQGFGAG

-2070 STPPRRARK
+2070 SSPPRRDRK
-2079 PNLGYEQ
+2079 PKPDYEQ
-2086 PMSAPHAA
+2086 PMSAPNAA

-2118 LLPSAAQGWR
+2118 LLPSAAQGW
-2128 SGYGNGGYSGG
+2128 SAGSGGYSG

>member
-154 VKAVTTAPAEAVTTA
+154 VKAVTTAPAEVVTTA

-216 AMVVAVDEPSERAAQ
+216 AMVVAVDEPSECAAQ
-231 SQAPVPAVDADAAT
+231 SQAPVPAVDAET
-245 KAEVDT
+245 KAEAEVDT

-265 EDTVTVADT
+265 EDTVTVVDT
-274 VEVLAQDHI
+274 VEVLALDPI
-283 SEKATEL
+283 SEKATEV
-290 ETSSSEPI
+290 EASSSETI
-298 EPVRIET
+298 EPVRTET

-364 FSLDPQCLIAP
+364 FSLDPQSLIAP
-375 DFGCSLVAGF
+375 DFGSSLVAGF
-385 VEQTLNASAF
+385 VEQTLSASAF
-395 AGELELE
+395 ASELELA
-402 SSAGAYE
+402 SGAGAYE

-435 LKFSPTQESFTA
+435 LKFSPTQGSFPK
-447 ELLALST
+447 ELLSLST
-454 QQVNSTRLGQ
+454 QQVNGTTLCQ

-479 RAANAEAVGVGMAL
+479 RAANAQAVGVGMAL

-728 KSKLDSMILGF
+728 ESKLDSMILGF

-881 EPARSASV
+881 EPARSASL

-945 PVAETLQP
+945 PAAETLQP

-1032 QTDVVAVAATTEPVE
+1032 QTDVVAVAANTEPVE

-1112 QKQKETEAVT
+1112 QKQKETEAET

-1236 AVDAAVAGNHVEVDA
+1236 AVDAAVAGNHVEVGA
-1251 ESHDSEAS
+1251 ESYGSEAS

-1268 ADTAALQTVDVAVA
+1268 TDTAALQTVDVAVA

-1310 TTVQTVDVVVAG
+1310 TTVQTVDVAVAE
-1322 QKQKETEAVTSS
+1322 QQKETEAVTSS

-1417 CSDRSCVESGVTA
+1417 CSDRSPVESGVTA

-1460 ASTSAVAEQ
+1460 ASTSAVEEK
-1469 AAVLTAPMPSEAQVG
+1469 AAVLTAPMSSEAQVG
-1484 SAGVAQ
+1484 SAGMVQ
-1490 MPEAAVPATTQP
+1490 MPEAAVPATTQLG
-1502 EAMQPH
+1502 AMQPN
-1508 VSPVQVETAP
+1508 VSSVMAETAP
-1518 VHMNVAGGGDRAQGL
+1518 VQVNVAGGVDRAQGL
-1533 MQANGVVQDT
+1533 MQANSVVQGT
-1543 LVAPYPTAGAG
+1543 VVAPYPTAGAG
-1554 APVAAPADQASAV
+1554 ATVVVPADQASAV
-1567 DALEQMLPN
+1567 EAAEQMLPA
-1576 AQLDAVRQG
+1576 AQLAAVQQG
-1585 AQRADQSLAAAVA
+1585 GQMADQSLAAAAA

-1606 RAGSPVVQVMPAE
+1606 RAGSPVVQGMPAE
-1619 HNQAMSAQFGET
+1619 HNQAVSAQFGEI
-1631 QKPVA
+1631 QQPVA

-1645 NGSGVDR
+1645 NGTGVDR

-1695 AAAQAGCGVAPNQ
+1695 AAAQAGCGVALNQ
-1708 SQGFAQGQAYSQGQ
+1708 SQGFAQGQAYGQ
-1722 AYGQAQAY
+1722 AQAQAY
-1730 GQGQV
+1730 GQGQA
-1735 YGQGQSFGAGADQM
+1735 QSFGAGADQM
-1749 VMPVQGETNSWQSFN
+1749 VVPVQGETNSWQSFN

-1846 PASFGNDQNFGNTQS
+1846 PASFGNTQS

-1874 GASSA
+1874 GAPSA

-2079 PNLGYEQ
+2079 PNPGYEQ
-2086 PMSAPHAA
+2086 PMSAPNAA

-2118 LLPSAAQGWR
+2118 LLPSAAQGW
-2128 SGYGNGGYSGG
+2128 SAGSGGYSG

-2244 QALRDAALSPGAPSH
+2244 QALRDAAVSPGAPSH

-2447 CATPLRVDELGFADF
+2447 CATPMRVDELGFADF

-2516 MLLARERLELS
+2516 MLLARERLDLS

>member
-154 VKAVTTAPAEAVTTA
+154 VKAVTTAPAEVVTTAPAEVVTTAPAEAVTTA

-265 EDTVTVADT
+265 EDTVTVVDT
-274 VEVLAQDHI
+274 VEVLAQDPI
-283 SEKATEL
+283 SEKATEV
-290 ETSSSEPI
+290 EASSSETI
-298 EPVRIET
+298 EPVRTET

-314 ARQQNL
+314 DRQQNL

-364 FSLDPQCLIAP
+364 FSLDPQSLIAP
-375 DFGCSLVAGF
+375 DFGSSLVAGF
-385 VEQTLNASAF
+385 VEQTLSASAF
-395 AGELELE
+395 ASELELA
-402 SSAGAYE
+402 SGAGANE
-409 YMACPYS
+409 NMACPYS

-435 LKFSPTQESFTA
+435 LKFSPTQGSFPK
-447 ELLALST
+447 ELLSLST
-454 QQVNSTRLGQ
+454 QQVNGTTLCQ

-493 GGTRFPTRAVMHD
+493 GGTRFPIRAVMHD

-728 KSKLDSMILGF
+728 ESKLDSMILGF

-808 DYANASLSERD
+808 DYANANLSERD

-1047 NDALQKCCSERVADA
+1047 NDALQKCCSERVAD
-1062 PSLQAVDAA
+1062 
-1071 VAGNHVEVGA
+1071 
-1081 ESHDSEASSQ
+1081 
-1091 KCCSERVADT
+1091 T

-1151 LEKPMAQ
+1151 LEQPMAQ

-1185 VAGEDQTSV
+1185 VAGEDQPSV

-1236 AVDAAVAGNHVEVDA
+1236 AVDAAVAGNHVEV
-1251 ESHDSEAS
+1251 
-1259 SQKCCSERV
+1259 
-1268 ADTAALQTVDVAVA
+1268 
-1282 GNHVEVG
+1282 G

-1310 TTVQTVDVVVAG
+1310 TTVQTVDVAVAE
-1322 QKQKETEAVTSS
+1322 QQKETEAVTSS

-1360 GLEKPMATDS
+1360 GLEMPMAQNS

-1376 KCCSDLSSVE
+1376 KCCSDLSSAKSE
-1386 SNVAANVAVA
+1386 VADDHVAVA
-1396 VAGGLEKP
+1396 VAGGLEQP
-1404 MAQDSQVALVQTC
+1404 MAQNSQMALAQKC
-1417 CSDRSCVESGVTA
+1417 CSDRSPVESGVTA

-1460 ASTSAVAEQ
+1460 ASTSAVEEK
-1469 AAVLTAPMPSEAQVG
+1469 AAVLTATMSSEAQIG

-1502 EAMQPH
+1502 GAMQPN
-1508 VSPVQVETAP
+1508 VSSVMAETAP
-1518 VHMNVAGGGDRAQGL
+1518 VHMNVAGGVDRAQGL
-1533 MQANGVVQDT
+1533 MQANSVVQGT
-1543 LVAPYPTAGAG
+1543 VVAPYPTAGAG
-1554 APVAAPADQASAV
+1554 ATVVVPADQSSAMEAA
-1567 DALEQMLPN
+1567 DQML
-1576 AQLDAVRQG
+1576 AAVQQG
-1585 AQRADQSLAAAVA
+1585 GQMADQSLAAAAA

-1606 RAGSPVVQVMPAE
+1606 RAGSPVVQGMPAE
-1619 HNQAMSAQFGET
+1619 HNQAVSAQFGEI
-1631 QKPVA
+1631 QQPVA

-1645 NGSGVDR
+1645 NGTGVDR

-1722 AYGQAQAY
+1722 AYGQ
-1730 GQGQV
+1730 
-1735 YGQGQSFGAGADQM
+1735 GQSFGADQM

-1764 PEFAQSQAQS
+1764 PEFAQQQAQSQAQHQ
-1774 PAQFGA
+1774 AQFGA
-1780 ESFTST
+1780 GSFTST
-1786 QGGADRFA
+1786 QVGADRSV
-1794 VSPEQNQVFAQ
+1794 VSPEQNQGFAQ

-1837 LHLQTEFGA
+1837 IHLQTEFGA
-1846 PASFGNDQNFGNTQS
+1846 PASFGNTQS

-1874 GASSA
+1874 GAPSA

-1973 GPQAPMGQQGPMG
+1973 GPQAPMGPQAQMG
-1986 PQGPQG
+1986 QQGPQG

-1999 ADVEMDPDLTPEEI
+1999 AEVEMDPDLTPEEI

-2032 AAKAQALANNIP
+2032 TAKAQALANNIP

-2079 PNLGYEQ
+2079 PNPGYEQ
-2086 PMSAPHAA
+2086 PMSAPNAA

-2118 LLPSAAQGWR
+2118 LLPSAAQGW
-2128 SGYGNGGYSGG
+2128 SAGNGGYSG

>member
-140 SPVVTPASAVAAAP
+140 SPVVTPASAVVTTQAVAAAP

-216 AMVVAVDEPSERAAQ
+216 AMVVAVDEPSECAAQ
-231 SQAPVPAVDADAAT
+231 SMAPVPAVDAET
-245 KAEVDT
+245 KAEAEVDT

-274 VEVLAQDHI
+274 VEVFAQDHI

-435 LKFSPTQESFTA
+435 LKFSPTQESFPK
-447 ELLALST
+447 ELLSLST
-454 QQVNSTRLGQ
+454 QQVNGTTLCQ

-636 AERQREYQRVA
+636 VERQREYQRVA

-701 HDAVVSA
+701 HDAVVST

-716 AAQAAKPDQSTS
+716 AAQAAKSDQSAS
-728 KSKLDSMILGF
+728 ESKLDSMILGF

-923 PPVSAPALSTQPN
+923 PPISAPALSTQPN

-1158 DSQMALA
+1158 DSQ
-1165 QKCCSDRSP
+1165 
-1174 VDGVATNVAVA
+1174 
-1185 VAGEDQTSV
+1185 
-1194 GAVDNCS
+1194 
-1201 ERTVA
+1201 
-1206 VAATTEVEGTAQTAM
+1206 
-1221 QKCCSERVADAPSLQ
+1221 
-1236 AVDAAVAGNHVEVDA
+1236 
-1251 ESHDSEAS
+1251 
-1259 SQKCCSERV
+1259 
-1268 ADTAALQTVDVAVA
+1268 
-1282 GNHVEVG
+1282 
-1289 AESHDSEAS
+1289 
-1298 SQKCCSERVDAA
+1298 
-1310 TTVQTVDVVVAG
+1310 
-1322 QKQKETEAVTSS
+1322 
-1334 SVQKCCS
+1334 
-1341 DLGSV
+1341 
-1346 PEVADDH
+1346 
-1353 VAVAVAG
+1353 
-1360 GLEKPMATDS
+1360 
-1370 QMALAQ
+1370 
-1376 KCCSDLSSVE
+1376 
-1386 SNVAANVAVA
+1386 
-1396 VAGGLEKP
+1396 
-1404 MAQDSQVALVQTC
+1404 VALVQTC

-1518 VHMNVAGGGDRAQGL
+1518 VHMNVAGGVDRAQGL

-1543 LVAPYPTAGAG
+1543 VVAPYPTAGAG

-1576 AQLDAVRQG
+1576 ALLDAVRQG
-1585 AQRADQSLAAAVA
+1585 AQRADQSLAAAAA

-1874 GASSA
+1874 GAPSA

-1992 PQGFGAG
+1992 LQGFGAG

-2070 STPPRRARK
+2070 SSPPRRDRK
-2079 PNLGYEQ
+2079 PKPDYEQ
-2086 PMSAPHAA
+2086 PMSAPNAA

-2118 LLPSAAQGWR
+2118 LLPSAAQGW
-2128 SGYGNGGYSGG
+2128 SAGSGGYSG

>member
-1 MTLLQLWRLSLF
+1 MTFMTLLQLWRLSLF

-154 VKAVTTAPAEAVTTA
+154 VKAVTTAPAEVVTTA

-216 AMVVAVDEPSERAAQ
+216 AMVVAVDEPSECAAQ
-231 SQAPVPAVDADAAT
+231 SQAPVPAVDAET
-245 KAEVDT
+245 KAEAEVDT

-265 EDTVTVADT
+265 EDTVTVVDT
-274 VEVLAQDHI
+274 VEVLAQDPI
-283 SEKATEL
+283 SEKATEV
-290 ETSSSEPI
+290 EASSSETI
-298 EPVRIET
+298 EPVRTET

-364 FSLDPQCLIAP
+364 FSLDPQSLIAP
-375 DFGCSLVAGF
+375 DFGSSLVAGF
-385 VEQTLNASAF
+385 VEQTLSASAF
-395 AGELELE
+395 ASELELA
-402 SSAGAYE
+402 SGAGAYE

-435 LKFSPTQESFTA
+435 LKFSPTQGSFPK
-447 ELLALST
+447 ELLSLST
-454 QQVNSTRLGQ
+454 QQVNGTTLCQ

-479 RAANAEAVGVGMAL
+479 RAANAQAVGVGMAL

-547 VSNRAS
+547 VSNCAS
-553 ASASASACLLHNS
+553 AGASACLLHNS

-578 EDLYNV
+578 DELYNV

-623 LIAQSVVAAVIDV
+623 FIAQSVVAAVIDV
-636 AERQREYQRVA
+636 AERLREYQRVA
-647 PASASVVSV
+647 PASAPVVSV

-728 KSKLDSMILGF
+728 ESKLDSMILGF

-780 ANSNEPKQNVH
+780 ANSNEPNQNVH
-791 FAGGFRLAQE
+791 LAGGSRLAQE

-819 NHWWKKDFINEEQT
+819 NHWWKKDFTNTTQT

-881 EPARSASV
+881 EPARSASL

-945 PVAETLQP
+945 PAAETLQP

-1032 QTDVVAVAATTEPVE
+1032 QTDVVAVAANTEPVE

-1112 QKQKETEAVT
+1112 QKQKETEAET

-1310 TTVQTVDVVVAG
+1310 TTVQTVDVAVAE
-1322 QKQKETEAVTSS
+1322 QQKETEAVTSS

-1460 ASTSAVAEQ
+1460 ASTSAVEEQ

-1502 EAMQPH
+1502 ETMQSH

-1518 VHMNVAGGGDRAQGL
+1518 VHMNVAGGVDRAQGL

-1543 LVAPYPTAGAG
+1543 VVAPYPTAGAG

-1708 SQGFAQGQAYSQGQ
+1708 SQGFAQGQAY
-1722 AYGQAQAY
+1722 GQAQA
-1730 GQGQV
+1730 

-1774 PAQFGA
+1774 PAQFDAG
-1780 ESFTST
+1780 SFVST
-1786 QGGADRFA
+1786 QGGADRSV
-1794 VSPEQNQVFAQ
+1794 VSPEQNQGFAQ

-1846 PASFGNDQNFGNTQS
+1846 PASFGNTQS

-1874 GASSA
+1874 GAPSA

-1973 GPQAPMGQQGPMG
+1973 GPQAPMGQQAPMAQGQFGPQAQMGQQGPMG
-1986 PQGPQG
+1986 SQG

-2079 PNLGYEQ
+2079 PNPGYEQ
-2086 PMSAPHAA
+2086 PMSAPNAA

-2118 LLPSAAQGWR
+2118 LLPSAAQGW
-2128 SGYGNGGYSGG
+2128 SAGNGGYSG

-2244 QALRDAALSPGAPSH
+2244 QALRDAAVSPGAPSH

-2516 MLLARERLELS
+2516 MLLARERLDLS